1 MKNYFN
7 TWSALTILISLVL
20 QSQFSNAQNSVE
32 ETYKIVGQD
41 SLKMDIFFSDDE
53 KKDKPAIVFFFGGG
67 WSSGSRDQF
76 RPHAVHF
83 AKKGFVTV
91 LVDYRVSS
99 RHKTSPFEAIED
111 AKVAIKYMKKHGERL
126 GLDSG
131 KVISSGGSAGGHL
144 AAATAIISGFEE
156 ANDREISS
164 IPAALLLFN
173 PVIDNGPAGYGFER
187 IGERYKEVSPLH
199 NLHKGAPP
207 TLFFLGT
214 KDRLIPVATARYYK
228 TAMERLG
235 SYCELILYEG
245 QPHGFFNFKNRNIY
259 EQTIVET
266 EAFLNKIGMWP

>member
-1 MKNYFN
+1 MKNYFHA
-7 TWSALTILISLVL
+7 WSAFAILISLVL
-20 QSQFSNAQNSVE
+20 HSQFSNAQDRLE
-32 ETYKIVGQD
+32 ETYKITGKD
-41 SLKMDIFFSDDE
+41 TLKMDIYFSDDE

-111 AKVAIKYMKKHGERL
+111 AKAAIKYMKKHGERL

-173 PVIDNGPAGYGFER
+173 PVIG
-187 IGERYKEVSPLH
+187 L
-199 NLHKGAPP
+199 
-207 TLFFLGT
+207 
-214 KDRLIPVATARYYK
+214 
-228 TAMERLG
+228 
-235 SYCELILYEG
+235 
-245 QPHGFFNFKNRNIY
+245 
-259 EQTIVET
+259 
-266 EAFLNKIGMWP
+266 